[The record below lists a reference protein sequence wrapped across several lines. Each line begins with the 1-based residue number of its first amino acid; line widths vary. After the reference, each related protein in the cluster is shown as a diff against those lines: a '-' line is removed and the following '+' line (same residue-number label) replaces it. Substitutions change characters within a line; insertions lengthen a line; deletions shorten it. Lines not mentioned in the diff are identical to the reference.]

1 MSKRGDITQNI
12 NNMHLEQSFFVQ
24 TVKTAYPEYFLG
36 TRVLDIGSL
45 DINGN
50 NRQFFTNCD
59 YTGIDIGEGANVD
72 IVARGHEFIS
82 DEPFDV
88 VISTECFE
96 HDEYWRETF
105 FAVVNRHLKS
115 GGLFVFTCA
124 TTGRPEHGTR
134 RTSPQDAPF
143 VGDYYCNLTEKDY
156 RGLVNFD
163 TIFRAYGFKSQTWP
177 ADLYFWGIKH

>member
-1 MSKRGDITQNI
+1 
-12 NNMHLEQSFFVQ
+12 MHAEQSFFIQ
-24 TVKTAYPEYFLG
+24 TVKTAHPQYFYG

-50 NRQFFTNCD
+50 NRQFFYACD
-59 YTGIDIGEGANVD
+59 YVGIDIGPGANVD
-72 IVARGHEFIS
+72 VVARGHEYIS
-82 DEPFDV
+82 SEPFDV

-96 HDEYWRETF
+96 HDEYWQETF
-105 FAVVNRHLKS
+105 LAVVNRHLKP

-143 VGDYYCNLTEKDY
+143 VGDYYRNLTEADY
-156 RGLVNFD
+156 RAFINFD
-163 TIFRAYGFKSQTWP
+163 TIFQAHAFSSRVSP
-177 ADLYFWGIKH
+177 ADLYFWGIKK

>member
-1 MSKRGDITQNI
+1 
-12 NNMHLEQSFFVQ
+12 MHPEQCFFVE
-24 TVKTAYPEYFLG
+24 TVKTAHPEYFVG

-50 NRQFFTNCD
+50 NRQFFENPD
-59 YTGIDIGEGANVD
+59 YIGIDIGAGANVD
-72 IVARGHEFIS
+72 VVARGHEYVA

-96 HDEYWRETF
+96 HDQYWHRTF
-105 FAVVNRHLKS
+105 NAVIRRHLKD

-134 RTSPQDAPF
+134 RTSPSDAPF
-143 VGDYYCNLTEKDY
+143 VPDYYRNLTEKDF
-156 RGLVNFD
+156 RGIINFD
-163 TIFRAYGFKSQTWP
+163 TIFRAYGFQTRVWP